1 MAGAVVSSEA
11 REDMAEIWS
20 HIAADNEGAAD
31 REIASFHE
39 RFTTLAENAMA
50 GRSRAELLP
59 NIRSFAAGSYTLFYC
74 PQEDGV
80 EIVRVIHGA
89 RDITTLFQAGNV
101 LAFARSL
108 EGTRQFGVARS
119 VIRVR
124 TEVELPELRFV
135 LLDSLALT
143 V

>member
-1 MAGAVVSSEA
+1 MARAVVCSEA

-39 RFTTLAENAMA
+39 RSTTLAENPMA

-59 NIRSFAAGSYTLFYC
+59 SLPAGSYTIFYYS
-74 PQEDGV
+74 QEDGV

-89 RDITTLFQAGNV
+89 RDITTLF
-101 LAFARSL
+101 
-108 EGTRQFGVARS
+108 
-119 VIRVR
+119 
-124 TEVELPELRFV
+124 
-135 LLDSLALT
+135 
-143 V
+143 